1 MTDLHSSFISKTF
14 LQSHWAIEYKAWAG
28 SDQETLLLERLK
40 LWAARKDLKET
51 SAEAAFIDV
60 FFRDTWD
67 YDQSGQAAANAGFT
81 LYPKFPLQGT
91 GARGGTGEAD
101 LAIGYFG
108 LAPEPIPQVL
118 CEFKDVKSALDAEQ
132 KRKGNTRTPVR
143 QCLDYLAGARRGF
156 VGSEP
161 ILPTWALVTDMN
173 EFRLYW
179 YDRGHQQSVRFVIEP
194 RDLFQGDGLLK
205 DSPAA
210 RYERFLFHK
219 IFHRDTLLTRGG
231 KCLLE
236 ALIQQQRFSDR
247 KLENEFYAE
256 YRKFR
261 EHLYLTLLAHNG
273 EGTDRFPGTKGR
285 LVRLAQKIL
294 DRFIFIFYCEDMGQ
308 ALSFP
313 PQILRDFLIR
323 RSNDPYFDPDGNT
336 VWQEM
341 VALFDAMNL
350 GKAFGGRA
358 LNQFN
363 GGLFAADPALDRLK
377 VPNSIFCQPMQGQ
390 NEASLYGYKQ
400 TLLYLCASYN
410 YATGWTQS
418 LSKPPVIEGDAKER
432 DPAKSLGLYTLG
444 RIFEQSITELEILE
458 AEAEGRPSLNK
469 ESKRK
474 RDGVYY
480 TPEWIVEKIVDE
492 TLGPRLTSIKAECG
506 LPSEDR
512 LPDEEKIA
520 ALDKFAERLK
530 TFAVVDPACGS
541 GAFLITAL
549 RYLLDIWRSVRSQR
563 KLLNGKAIA
572 LADDDDAA
580 IRDIL
585 RSNIYGVDIN
595 AASVE
600 IARLALWLHTA
611 RGDKPLSSLETT
623 IREGN
628 SLIDSRFYKGQTDMG
643 FYDDTEKERVNA
655 FDWEKE
661 FAEVFARGGFDAV
674 IGNPPYVKLQNFR
687 KVHSDMAEYLR
698 DGRPGTDML
707 GYKSAQTGNFDLY
720 LPFIEKGMQLLN
732 SDGRLGYIAP
742 SLWTVNEYGKGLRDL
757 VAKNGWLNTWIDFKS
772 YQVFEEATTYTAL
785 QFYSKRPSELIEI
798 FPAPDGDL
806 SHVAWSNNATSIA
819 RNKLAFDKRWLML
832 DEKEKQLV
840 DRLDGRC
847 RPLSDPV
854 YTTNIYQGLI
864 TSADA
869 VYHLEK
875 VGPDRYLCTPSKDE
889 GLPYEVEIEDAIMKP
904 LVSGV
909 EAKRYQLP
917 VTNTYL
923 LFPYKLEN
931 GVKLLTEKELERF
944 PKAWRYLKSWERNL
958 RRRERYAKP
967 LDDGR
972 VGPFDDHQWYRFG
985 RHQNLDKQECKKLIV
1000 AQTVPSLRV
1009 CFDDTAAYY
1018 LNNVRVNGIIAAEA
1032 TDPWFLLGVLNGPV
1046 ANYVFKRIAKPKD
1059 GGFYEANRQF
1069 IAPLPIPYA
1078 TVEQQA
1084 EVAASARKLQ
1094 EGYTRRRDILLQ
1106 FSKRLQTLRP
1116 KLKSETWLFPGLPSQ
1131 AELEADG
1138 PSRLDTM
1145 ERRQWAKNRFREELM
1160 RRLDTVALRLK
1171 PTAVLDASFS
1181 KGELRFLIDG
1191 VPVLQDIFEGEN
1203 EGAFILAQWKALCA
1217 TFAIT
1222 PKTTA
1227 EKLCVALRKLA
1238 PHEPS
1243 PAVGQIGE
1251 LVAELNALDLKLKS
1265 EEKAINKL
1273 VYSLYPLDED
1283 DIRRIEAG

>member
-1 MTDLHSSFISKTF
+1 
-14 LQSHWAIEYKAWAG
+14 
-28 SDQETLLLERLK
+28 
-40 LWAARKDLKET
+40 
-51 SAEAAFIDV
+51 
-60 FFRDTWD
+60 
-67 YDQSGQAAANAGFT
+67 
-81 LYPKFPLQGT
+81 
-91 GARGGTGEAD
+91 
-101 LAIGYFG
+101 
-108 LAPEPIPQVL
+108 
-118 CEFKDVKSALDAEQ
+118 
-132 KRKGNTRTPVR
+132 
-143 QCLDYLAGARRGF
+143 
-156 VGSEP
+156 
-161 ILPTWALVTDMN
+161 
-173 EFRLYW
+173 
-179 YDRGHQQSVRFVIEP
+179 
-194 RDLFQGDGLLK
+194 
-205 DSPAA
+205 
-210 RYERFLFHK
+210 
-219 IFHRDTLLTRGG
+219 
-231 KCLLE
+231 
-236 ALIQQQRFSDR
+236 
-247 KLENEFYAE
+247 
-256 YRKFR
+256 
-261 EHLYLTLLAHNG
+261 
-273 EGTDRFPGTKGR
+273 
-285 LVRLAQKIL
+285 
-294 DRFIFIFYCEDMGQ
+294 
-308 ALSFP
+308 
-313 PQILRDFLIR
+313 
-323 RSNDPYFDPDGNT
+323 
-336 VWQEM
+336 M
-341 VALFDAMNL
+341 VALFDAMNR

-363 GGLFAADPALDRLK
+363 GGLFAADPLLDRLK

-458 AEAEGRPSLNK
+458 AEAEGRPSVNK
-469 ESKRK
+469 KSKRK

-480 TPEWIVEKIVDE
+480 TPEWVVEKIVDE
-492 TLGPRLTSIKAECG
+492 TLGPRLTNIKAECG
-506 LPSEDR
+506 LPYEDR
-512 LPDEEKIA
+512 LPNEEKIA
-520 ALDKFAERLK
+520 ALDSFAERLK
-530 TFAVVDPACGS
+530 TFTVVDPACGS

-549 RYLLDIWRSVRSQR
+549 RYLLDIWSSVRSQR

-600 IARLALWLHTA
+600 ITRLALWLHTA

-628 SLIDSRFYKGQTDMG
+628 SLIDSRFYKGQIDMG

-698 DGRPGTDML
+698 DGRPGTDMT

-720 LPFIEKGMQLLN
+720 LPFIEKGMQLL
-732 SDGRLGYIAP
+732 SADGQLGYIAP

-785 QFYSKRPSELIEI
+785 QFYSKRGVNKIRILPT
-798 FPAPDGDL
+798 PNGDL
-806 SHVAWSNNATSIA
+806 SQVALAKNVSYIDHK
-819 RNKLAFDKRWLML
+819 KLDFGKRWLL
-832 DEKEKQLV
+832 LGGEEKLLIDK
-840 DRLDGRC
+840 LDGRC
-847 RPLSDPV
+847 RPLSDPM
-854 YTTNIYQGLI
+854 YTTNIYQGLV

-875 VGPDRYLCTPSKDE
+875 VGPDRYLCTPGKDE
-889 GLPYEVEIEDAIMKP
+889 GLPYQVEIDDAIMKP
-904 LVSGV
+904 LVSGL
-909 EAKRYQLP
+909 EAKRYETP
-917 VTNTYL
+917 ITNTYL
-923 LFPYKLEN
+923 LFPYSVEGK
-931 GVKLLTEKELERF
+931 GRLLIEAELVSNF
-944 PKAWRYLKSWERNL
+944 PKAWKYLKSYEAML
-958 RRRERYAKP
+958 RGREDGKMD
-967 LDDGR
+967 DDGSWWGY
-972 VGPFDDHQWYRFG
+972 VYPK
-985 RHQNLDKQECKKLIV
+985 NLTLNKLPKLVV

-1009 CFDDTAAYY
+1009 CFDDAGTNY
-1018 LNNVRVNGIIAAEA
+1018 LNNVRVNEIVTADGV
-1032 TDPWFLLGVLNGPV
+1032 DPWFLLGVLNAPV
-1046 ANYVFKRIAKPKD
+1046 ANYVFKQIAKPKD
-1059 GGFYEANRQF
+1059 GGFYEANKQF

-1078 TVEQQA
+1078 TEEQQTA
-1084 EVAASARKLQ
+1084 VAASAQALQ
-1094 EGYTRRRDILLQ
+1094 RGYTRRRDILLQ
-1106 FSKRLQTLRP
+1106 FSKRLRTLRP
-1116 KLKSETWLFPGLPSQ
+1116 KSKPETWLLPGLASQ
-1131 AELEADG
+1131 ADFEADA
-1138 PSRLDTM
+1138 PSRLDTT
-1145 ERRQWAKNRFREELM
+1145 ERRQWAKNRFREELI
-1160 RRLDTVALRLK
+1160 RRLDTIASRLK
-1171 PTAVLDASFS
+1171 PAVELDASFS
-1181 KGELRFLIDG
+1181 KGELRFQIDG

-1238 PHEPS
+1238 PNDPS
-1243 PAVGQIGE
+1243 PAVSQIGE
-1251 LVAELNALDLKLKS
+1251 LVAELNALDVKLKS